1 MQVLDPID
9 GTRGFLRG
17 EDALYVV
24 HFRVDIHATY
34 CLSNLVEDCLC
45 NIVIRLFSCCAH
57 CA

>member
-34 CLSNLVEDCLC
+34 CLSKSCVGLVF
-45 NIVIRLFSCCAH
+45 VKS
-57 CA
+57 